1 MKFLNI
7 AIAGI
12 ATASQALTCDAFT
25 TIQGRKV
32 PVVSSSL
39 FSVEQKNEV
48 ESGTTCDTICEI
60 PTDVESPSLQNQPNG
75 GKILRSAVVTDSNGD
90 FTTLDRQMG
99 KGTSVV
105 IFLRHMG

>member
-25 TIQGRKV
+25 TIQARKV

-48 ESGTTCDTICEI
+48 ECDTICEI